1 MQDLKIESVWAI
13 NLLLCITVAT
23 IVVVVS
29 RKQSSVQVVLNTL
42 VVNYL

>member
-23 IVVVVS
+23 VVVS

>member
-23 IVVVVS
+23 AVS
-29 RKQSSVQVVLNTL
+29 RHRKQLSTL